1 MADETILW
9 EPEEY
14 IELSEEEKIRFGTL
28 RGHELL
34 SYYQEQRDHVA
45 NLPSRAR
52 NNDRCRARREQ
63 RIAQYL
69 DIRAHL
75 TEDSIID
82 RNPSQYSSD
91 EWSILTRST
100 TTVST
105 NDLRRWMQLYY
116 RPTNPDM
123 EVNVAHH
130 MPEIHRIRNREITRI
145 PEAYMMRLYLIT
157 HPDPDSEHHQGCPPS
172 PQELCDW

>member
-1 MADETILW
+1 MN
-9 EPEEY
+9 
-14 IELSEEEKIRFGTL
+14 EEEKIRFGTL
-28 RGHELL
+28 KGHVLL
-34 SYYQEQRDHVA
+34 SYYQGDRDHFA
-45 NLPSRAR
+45 NHPNRTQI
-52 NNDRCRARREQ
+52 NDRSRARREQ

-69 DIRAHL
+69 DIRANL
-75 TEDSIID
+75 TEDSVLD

-105 NDLRRWMQLYY
+105 NDMRRWMQLYY
-116 RPTNPDM
+116 HPTNPDM

-130 MPEIHRIRNREITRI
+130 MPEIHRIRNRDITRT

-157 HPDPDSEHHQGCPPS
+157 HPDPNSENRQGGPP
-172 PQELCDW
+172 PPHELYDWYTQLRVSSDGTRR